1 LRRDSTELVEVSREN
16 DRPRRSAS
24 TATKASPLQKDGNV
38 TEDFYQLV
46 ENIARD
52 LYIRALKDI
61 PKDVRAG
68 LKKGYDAE
76 TTAGEKTASKV
87 MLTVLENVKL
97 ADDKDMMVCQDTGL
111 AIYKVLIGSKLNVDG
126 AEIKRRLRIGAERAT
141 KEHPLRSNTV
151 HPLTR
156 KNTQTNTGQGI
167 PVIKVD
173 FVPDSDRLEIWMA
186 PKGSGSENMSFLR
199 MLKPADGIKAVKKF
213 VLECVFDSGANPC
226 PPTIVGIGLGGTS
239 DLAAAMAKEASSFR
253 KVGTHNADPL
263 IAQLEAELLD
273 LINQTGIGP
282 QGLGGVTTA
291 MAVNIEWAHTH
302 ISQLPVAVNMHCWRG
317 ERACATIDANGNV
330 TYSN

>member
-1 LRRDSTELVEVSREN
+1 MSIVSTETIYDQVEDACKE
-16 DRPRRSAS
+16 
-24 TATKASPLQKDGNV
+24 
-38 TEDFYQLV
+38 
-46 ENIARD
+46 

-68 LKKGYDAE
+68 LQKGYDNEVAS
-76 TTAGEKTASKV
+76 GQKTSSKV
-87 MLTVLENVKL
+87 MLTVLENIKL
-97 ADDKDMMVCQDTGL
+97 ADEKNMMVCQDTGL
-111 AIYKVLIGSKLNVDG
+111 AIYKVLIGAKLSIDG
-126 AEIKRRLRIGAERAT
+126 AEIKRRIGIAAERAT

-151 HPLTR
+151 HPITR

-167 PVIKVD
+167 PIIKID
-173 FVPDSDRLEIWMA
+173 FVPDSDKLEIWMA

-199 MLKPADGIKAVKKF
+199 MLKPADGMKDVKKY

-239 DLAAAMAKEASSFR
+239 DLAAAMAKEASCFR
-253 KVGTHNADPL
+253 KVGTRNPDPQV
-263 IAQLEAELLD
+263 AQLEAELLD

-302 ISQLPVAVNMHCWRG
+302 ISQLPVAVNMQCWRG
-317 ERACATIDANGNV
+317 ERACAVIDADGNV